1 MHLDEVLVMLKE
13 KQEKEEENNQLDI
26 YDVIKQIEDE
36 ENKRD

>member
-1 MHLDEVLVMLKE
+1 MHLDEVLVALKE

-26 YDVIKQIEDE
+26 YDIIKQIEDE

>member
-1 MHLDEVLVMLKE
+1 MHLDEVLVALKE

>member
-1 MHLDEVLVMLKE
+1 MHLDEVLIMLKE
-13 KQEKEEENNQLDI
+13 KQEREEDKNQLDI

>member
-1 MHLDEVLVMLKE
+1 MHLDEVLIIIKE
-13 KQEKEEENNQLDI
+13 KQEREKNKNQLDI